1 MDYRIFPPEEILETS
16 VQLPPSKSIGAR
28 TLIMDFIGSGVAG
41 LSETSTLGD
50 CDDIATLRK
59 ILSQGIPAD
68 GRTVDVGDSGTALR
82 MLTAL
87 YAASEGCRCRLTG
100 SDSLRKRPV
109 GPLVDALRALGAEIS
124 YAVGEGR
131 APLEITGRR
140 LAGGTVELDASLSS
154 QFATALMLTAP
165 LMGAPLTIKYS
176 TPAVSAPYVRL
187 TAAMMSRRGV
197 AAQADAEGITAGSGT
212 YSRSAGN
219 IEPDWSA
226 AAFWYEIAAVSA
238 GWVTLPGLRDDSLQG
253 DRAAVGLFE
262 RLGATTEFS
271 DEGAEISASPEVFSS
286 LEADVENT
294 PDMVPALV
302 VACCLIGVPFRL
314 SGVATLRHKES
325 DRLEALCEEM
335 ARIGCPL
342 SIENYDNVLSWDGR
356 RMPVRELP
364 VFDSHRDHR
373 IAMALAAAS
382 VFLPGMVIRG
392 ADCASKSYPGFWA
405 DLAAAGFTLLDPA
418 QPYNPDKEE
427 QE

>member
-41 LSETSTLGD
+41 LSDTSTLGD
-50 CDDIATLRK
+50 SDDIATLRE
-59 ILSQGIPAD
+59 ILSQGIPTD

-165 LMGAPLTIKYS
+165 LMAAPLTIKYS

-197 AAQADAEGITAGSGT
+197 AAHAFHKLRYCVAVKRLLYFAHAKYA
-212 YSRSAGN
+212 YSHVRSLYFIHFA
-219 IEPDWSA
+219 
-226 AAFWYEIAAVSA
+226 YLAAVRHIQRKIAVRYIRPPKPLAHGFKRKGFHVVLPTKVPQYGAVYA
-238 GWVTLPGLRDDSLQG
+238 GLVKLYKRG
-253 DRAAVGLFE
+253 RA
-262 RLGATTEFS
+262 
-271 DEGAEISASPEVFSS
+271 
-286 LEADVENT
+286 
-294 PDMVPALV
+294 V
-302 VACCLIGVPFRL
+302 VV
-314 SGVATLRHKES
+314 
-325 DRLEALCEEM
+325 
-335 ARIGCPL
+335 
-342 SIENYDNVLSWDGR
+342 
-356 RMPVRELP
+356 
-364 VFDSHRDHR
+364 
-373 IAMALAAAS
+373 
-382 VFLPGMVIRG
+382 
-392 ADCASKSYPGFWA
+392 
-405 DLAAAGFTLLDPA
+405 
-418 QPYNPDKEE
+418 
-427 QE
+427 